1 MYVCI
6 CNSVTEKEIYDAVN
20 SGCVTID
27 DIIDCTD
34 AGTHC
39 GCCQDYIKEI
49 IENEGRK

>member
-6 CNSVTEKEIYDAVN
+6 CNAVTEKEIREAVK

-27 DIIDCTD
+27 DIIDRTD

-39 GCCQDYIKEI
+39 GCCQEYIEEI